1 LIATEQEE
9 TMTAVLSGLG
19 RSGKQRKRRELTQVQ
34 KAIIFAFG
42 MVAAFVGTI
51 VGLIVL
57 TIIIGAAGGH

>member
-1 LIATEQEE
+1 
-9 TMTAVLSGLG
+9 MTAVLSGFG
-19 RSGKQRKRRELTQVQ
+19 RSGKQRKRRELTPVQ

>member
-1 LIATEQEE
+1 
-9 TMTAVLSGLG
+9 MTGVLWGLG

-34 KAIIFAFG
+34 KAIIVAFG
-42 MVAAFVGTI
+42 MVSAFVGTI